1 MKPSA
6 PLNAVTEPDPLP
18 IGYAARPPAPRTR
31 PTSRYSVRPRSEFTR
46 IGSIA
51 DTVCRRSRGTP
62 AYARI
67 TGATNSWNVK
77 IADVGNPG
85 RMTTGL
91 PAVTARQIGL
101 PGFNAT
107 PCAMTPGSRSSL
119 TTRYER
125 SPAPFDVPPER
136 TTTSY

>member
-1 MKPSA
+1 MVMKPSA

-62 AYARI
+62 AYARVARAFRRAAREHDDI
-67 TGATNSWNVK
+67 VLERALERGGESRVAVGDDPELHGFAAELFDGR
-77 IADVGNPG
+77 ADDRGVGVVN
-85 RMTTGL
+85 
-91 PAVTARQIGL
+91 
-101 PGFNAT
+101 
-107 PCAMTPGSRSSL
+107 
-119 TTRYER
+119 
-125 SPAPFDVPPER
+125 
-136 TTTSY
+136 